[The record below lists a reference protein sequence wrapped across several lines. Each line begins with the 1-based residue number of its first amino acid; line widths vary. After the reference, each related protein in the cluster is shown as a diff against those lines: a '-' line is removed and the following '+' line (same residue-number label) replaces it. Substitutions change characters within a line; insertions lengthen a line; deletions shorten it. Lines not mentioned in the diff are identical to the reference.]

1 MVVERNR
8 MGTES
13 ANVGQRSVLSTG
25 GEEEGREKRREVCK
39 RNRIRAG
46 GGTRV
51 AEGQEMRAPPLN
63 RRE

>member
-1 MVVERNR
+1 MSGKGVCYRQVV
-8 MGTES
+8 
-13 ANVGQRSVLSTG
+13 
-25 GEEEGREKRREVCK
+25 KRREERSEERSEEKFV
-39 RNRIRAG
+39 RGTGFGR